1 MIEAI
6 QVAALDAAQAGS
18 GAGAAQKTQV
28 TAFEVGQFNDAYAR
42 GGGPAGGVATPTVAQ
57 PQAPSEALRA
67 FGVFADNLNSGAEQ
81 IKTMAAKM
89 AAADDQTRP
98 SMMLQMT
105 LASHQFLFKAELTSN
120 VANRTSDGIQQL
132 FRQQS

>member
-18 GAGAAQKTQV
+18 GTGAAQRPQV
-28 TAFEVGQFNDAYAR
+28 TAFEVGQFADAYAR
-42 GGGPAGGVATPTVAQ
+42 GGAPAGGVSTPTVAQ
-57 PQAPSEALRA
+57 PQGPSEGMRA
-67 FGVFADNLNSGAEQ
+67 FGAVLDKLNNGAED
-81 IKTMAAKM
+81 IKVMSAKM

-98 SMMLQMT
+98 SMMMQMT

-120 VANRTSDGIQQL
+120 VANRTSDGITQL